1 MVKGHGFSTFSCDFG
16 WILSKIT
23 EFFFQNTDQ
32 NFSSKI
38 FENFEKMKKYLK
50 RKSRKNS
57 KSRTQRLES
66 KMSKVEIEERKEI
79 SIFVLCKH
87 LYSLIQQHVM
97 VFNRYDLHRVVISS
111 SRDRLVEWWKCQS
124 VFSWLFLR
132 VVTLELSDFFIL
144 TSKTSPWNLDPVLG
158 CET

>member
-1 MVKGHGFSTFSCDFG
+1 MRFRLIFVENYRV
-16 WILSKIT
+16 L
-23 EFFFQNTDQ
+23 DQ

-97 VFNRYDLHRVVISS
+97 VFNRPSMTYI
-111 SRDRLVEWWKCQS
+111 
-124 VFSWLFLR
+124 
-132 VVTLELSDFFIL
+132 
-144 TSKTSPWNLDPVLG
+144 G
-158 CET
+158 